1 MRLHFVRHGES
12 EANALRVISNRG
24 LVHPLTELGRQQ
36 AAQLAQSLAKL
47 SVARI
52 YSSPLLRAIQTTE
65 IIAAALC
72 VPFEIT
78 DALREFDCGMAEG
91 RSDEEAWALWRWV
104 MDEWLEHGRLDSR
117 IDGGESYRELQARFV
132 PFVERLVRD
141 WRNSADNLILL
152 GHGGLFLTMLPL
164 VLSNIDVAF
173 VGSHSISNTG
183 AIIAEPRSSGLVCLA
198 WCGEKLAD

>member
-1 MRLHFVRHGES
+1 MRLYFVRHGQS
-12 EANALRVISNRG
+12 GANVLRVISNRG

-36 AAQLAQSLAKL
+36 AAQLTQSLAEL
-47 SVARI
+47 PVARI
-52 YSSPLLRAIQTTE
+52 YSSPLLRARQTAE
-65 IIAAALC
+65 ILAAAMGT
-72 VPFEIT
+72 PFEIT

-104 MDEWLEHGRLDSR
+104 MDEWLDHGRFDSR
-117 IDGGESYRELQARFV
+117 IDSGESYRDIQARFV
-132 PFVERLVRD
+132 PFVEQLVHD

-183 AIIAEPRSSGLVCLA
+183 AIIAELRPSGLVCLE
-198 WCGEKLAD
+198 WCGEVLAD